1 MLVIPGHKSGGQ
13 KARDTAL
20 GRTGRRPDGRLL
32 CMGPDL
38 SPQPTNKDRAPNA
51 ELGSRK

>member
-38 SPQPTNKDRAPNA
+38 SPQPTNKDGAPNA
-51 ELGSRK
+51 ELGRRK